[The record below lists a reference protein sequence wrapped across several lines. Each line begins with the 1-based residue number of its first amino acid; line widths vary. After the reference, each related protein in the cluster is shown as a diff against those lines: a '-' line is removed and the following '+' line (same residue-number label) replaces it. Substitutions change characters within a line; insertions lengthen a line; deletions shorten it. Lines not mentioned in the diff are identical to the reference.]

1 MQNYIKSEDT
11 GGHWTPDAQ
20 SWNSCNSQLS
30 RGRWA
35 SNPFTHQPVT
45 RHPVIVVVV
54 VVVVATVVVVVG
66 GPQTSLPIVQSLA
79 APSSS
84 YVGKSG
90 AIQCNNGLFGAR
102 QMFAKLTM
110 IVFLE
115 LWELF
120 CNKYIIHILVL
131 SDSRIQSNVEMSIG
145 SCSKYWANSRIAF
158 FVGWSVS
165 LSPSYFLGRT
175 YLLRKWL
182 LKCQIY
188 STNITSNKLQ
198 SWYQ

>member
-1 MQNYIKSEDT
+1 MPNYISALKIWGQGWPLD
-11 GGHWTPDAQ
+11 WTPDAQ
-20 SWNSCNSQLS
+20 SWKSCNSQLS

-45 RHPVIVVVV
+45 RHPVIVVVVV

-102 QMFAKLTM
+102 QMFGKLTM
-110 IVFLE
+110 IVFWNLE
-115 LWELF
+115 NYSVTKIL
-120 CNKYIIHILVL
+120 YI
-131 SDSRIQSNVEMSIG
+131 
-145 SCSKYWANSRIAF
+145 YWSSLIA
-158 FVGWSVS
+158 GYN
-165 LSPSYFLGRT
+165 PT
-175 YLLRKWL
+175 
-182 LKCQIY
+182 
-188 STNITSNKLQ
+188 
-198 SWYQ
+198 

>member
-1 MQNYIKSEDT
+1 MLNNCDMSGLLVE
-11 GGHWTPDAQ
+11 
-20 SWNSCNSQLS
+20 N
-30 RGRWA
+30 
-35 SNPFTHQPVT
+35 
-45 RHPVIVVVV
+45 
-54 VVVVATVVVVVG
+54 VATVVVVVG

-90 AIQCNNGLFGAR
+90 AIQCNNWALWGKANVW
-102 QMFAKLTM
+102 Q
-110 IVFLE
+110 VDNDCFLE
-115 LWELF
+115 LRELF

-145 SCSKYWANSRIAF
+145 SCSKYWANSRITF

-175 YLLRKWL
+175 YLLRK
-182 LKCQIY
+182 
-188 STNITSNKLQ
+188 
-198 SWYQ
+198 